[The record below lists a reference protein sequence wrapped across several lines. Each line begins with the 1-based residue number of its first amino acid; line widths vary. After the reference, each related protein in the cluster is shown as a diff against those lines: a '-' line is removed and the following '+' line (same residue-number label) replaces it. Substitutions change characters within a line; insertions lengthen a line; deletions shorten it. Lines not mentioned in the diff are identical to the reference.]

1 MSKHFVMILDY
12 ATSEAYQV
20 EVSEEDVKKMNENP
34 DDWWEDYRAR
44 EYFSNNCAWMECKKP
59 INICIDDREESE
71 VNVKNRKGEKKIN
84 KVSL

>member
-1 MSKHFVMILDY
+1 MSKNFVFIMDY
-12 ATSEAYQV
+12 AIGEAFQV

-34 DDWWEDYRAR
+34 DDWWEEYRAR
-44 EYFSNNCAWMECKKP
+44 EYFSNNCAWMHCEKP